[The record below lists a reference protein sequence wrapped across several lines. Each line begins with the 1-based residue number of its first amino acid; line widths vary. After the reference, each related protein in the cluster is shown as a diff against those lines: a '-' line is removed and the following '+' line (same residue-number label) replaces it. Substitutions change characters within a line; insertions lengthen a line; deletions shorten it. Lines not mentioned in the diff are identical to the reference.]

1 LPVSLEASPTEP
13 ASPLVAT
20 LRGAAQFRPA
30 RGPCEPARRARNA
43 RRQAPGAIETHRL
56 RHGTSLAL
64 AADSAASDGNA
75 LTVVVGG
82 GRGCVLRCAGALAGL
97 WIPLRGGLHCS
108 SGSGDDCT
116 LLGGELR
123 VSEGHACGFH
133 VVGRGNALWIAVLGT
148 REAWRGV
155 LAGFAGA
162 ALVDALLLPAVHIA
176 SRELKRS
183 AVSLAR
189 AAAAGRSDPGI
200 ETLLE
205 HVLHLQSRWTSVIA
219 RCPGRTHA
227 QRRQVFLRLQ
237 RVRNYV
243 RENSHLDI
251 DGIALAR
258 MANFSRWHFIRAFRA
273 AYEETPHAFLVDQ
286 RLRRARRLLTSSTLA
301 ISEIALAIGF
311 ESRAAFSR
319 LFRQRFGTTARDLRR
334 VRGSA
339 PAQAHPA

>member
-1 LPVSLEASPTEP
+1 V
-13 ASPLVAT
+13 
-20 LRGAAQFRPA
+20 
-30 RGPCEPARRARNA
+30 
-43 RRQAPGAIETHRL
+43 HRL

-64 AADSAASDGNA
+64 AADSPASDGNA

-108 SGSGDDCT
+108 SGNGDDCT

-123 VSEGHACGFH
+123 VSEGHAGGFH

-162 ALVDALLLPAVHIA
+162 ALVDALLLPAVHTA

-205 HVLHLQSRWTSVIA
+205 HVLHLQSRWTTVIA

-334 VRGSA
+334 ARGSE